1 MNSLAFG
8 KNSYS
13 RTRNA
18 HVAPDAHI
26 RNSKVGKFCPAR
38 LGIAST
44 FTQRRNGLGA
54 FLRAFL
60 STVEFGLGRTGM
72 DARAYIKN
80 CTKGRISLGLAGVLL
95 EYCRE
100 RWRATKVTVATA
112 DLSIARI
119 QRGASTPSQERE
131 RFFMSV
137 SGISSANL
145 FDLLDSANATSQKQQ
160 LQQEIQQLGKDL
172 SAGNLSAAQSDFATL
187 EKNLP
192 QATSSSQSSN
202 PIAQAFQQLAK
213 DLQSGDLSA
222 AQQDFSTIQQ
232 DVQSQGG
239 GHHHHG
245 HGGSSSGAPQN
256 PVAELF
262 SELGQALQSGNLSA
276 AQQAYTTLQQDF
288 QQSAASGGSASNT
301 SPAAGGVR
309 TVA

>member
-1 MNSLAFG
+1 
-8 KNSYS
+8 
-13 RTRNA
+13 
-18 HVAPDAHI
+18 
-26 RNSKVGKFCPAR
+26 
-38 LGIAST
+38 
-44 FTQRRNGLGA
+44 
-54 FLRAFL
+54 
-60 STVEFGLGRTGM
+60 
-72 DARAYIKN
+72 
-80 CTKGRISLGLAGVLL
+80 
-95 EYCRE
+95 
-100 RWRATKVTVATA
+100 
-112 DLSIARI
+112 
-119 QRGASTPSQERE
+119 
-131 RFFMSV
+131 MSV

-187 EKNLP
+187 EKNSP
-192 QATSSSQSSN
+192 QATSAASSQSSN

-213 DLQSGDLSA
+213 DLQSGNLSA

-245 HGGSSSGAPQN
+245 HGGSSSAPQN

-301 SPAAGGVR
+301 SPAAGGVQ